1 MSNKLEV
8 IELVAT
14 QKYILDI
21 QIRHFKKLGYKPV
34 GDGLRGTLSLT
45 KEIKKLRKDHGFSEV
60 VYAVLV
66 SKEIN

>member
-21 QIRHFKKLGYKPV
+21 QIKHFKKLGYKPID
-34 GDGLRGTLSLT
+34 DGLYGALNLT
-45 KEIKKLRKDHGFSEV
+45 QDVKKLRKDNGFSEI

-66 SKEIN
+66 SREKN